1 MKYCIKHG
9 PVFSVLE
16 VELAEG
22 EMVVAQPNSML
33 TMTGGIQIA
42 AKAGRR
48 GASSGWWSGF
58 ANLLGGE
65 SFFTAEFRA
74 KRDGEIVTLAPNS
87 YGDILVLP
95 VDSESFYL
103 TRGSY
108 LANMGDSKLRT
119 KYGGMKSLLSR
130 KGLFLLHASGVG
142 TVFCQTYGQVIE
154 KTLGTEE
161 RFCVNNRYVVAF
173 SESIS
178 YQLVKATENVK
189 DSIMSGEGLVNRY
202 TGPGRLFYQ
211 TRGKPSGSI
220 LGHIIDAAT

>member
-1 MKYCIKHG
+1 MNYEIKHD

-16 VELAEG
+16 VALDEG

-48 GASSGWWSGF
+48 GSSSGWWSGF
-58 ANLLGGE
+58 TNLLGGE

-74 KRDGEIVTLAPNS
+74 KRDQQVVTLAPNA
-87 YGDILVLP
+87 YGNILVLP
-95 VDSESFYL
+95 IDSDAFYL

-108 LANMGDSKLRT
+108 LANMGDCQLT
-119 KYGGMKSLLSR
+119 AKYGGMKGLLSR
-130 KGLFLLHASGVG
+130 KGLFLLHASGAG
-142 TVFCQTYGQVIE
+142 TVFCQTYGDVVE
-154 KTLGTEE
+154 KRLEDDE

-173 SESIS
+173 SDSIS
-178 YQLVKATENVK
+178 YQLVKATESVK
-189 DSIMSGEGLVNRY
+189 DTLMSGEGLVNRY

-211 TRGKPSGSI
+211 TRGKPSGGF
-220 LGHIIDAAT
+220 LGHVIDAAT